1 MERQSS
7 KSLYIVALVLLLAG
21 LGYLIVS
28 GASKD
33 SVYFVTVAEA
43 MDMDPA
49 KLKQARLFGNVA
61 EADLTRDP
69 QSLGVHFRLLDKD
82 VAGKAVMVDYKGA
95 VPDTFKPGAEVI
107 VEGGLDPSGQTFK
120 ATSLITKCPS
130 KYEKQNRKS

>member
-1 MERQSS
+1 MERKSS
-7 KSLYIVALVLLLAG
+7 KGLYIAALLLLVAG
-21 LGYLIVS
+21 LGYLIFT
-28 GASKD
+28 GTSKD

-69 QSLGVHFRLLDKD
+69 QSLGVRFRLLDKD
-82 VAGKAVMVDYKGA
+82 VAGKSVMVDYRGA

-107 VEGGLDPSGQTFK
+107 VEGGLDPASHTFK